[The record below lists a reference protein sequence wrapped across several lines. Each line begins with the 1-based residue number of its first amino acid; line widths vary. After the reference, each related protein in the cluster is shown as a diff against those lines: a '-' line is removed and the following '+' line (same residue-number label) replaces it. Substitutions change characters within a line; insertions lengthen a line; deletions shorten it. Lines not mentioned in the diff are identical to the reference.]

1 MKEIKGLE
9 DRLQGLEKLMF
20 DAKKI
25 VQEQYELATA
35 FHQNQT
41 RAANI
46 GDTSILPDLC
56 VSHKGQL
63 MVMLQNHKRLF
74 DIRRRCSKAKDELS
88 ANLFQRLKF
97 IIQIENRMWQID
109 SRLLFYH
116 NCLKRLQKHLNII
129 EQIHQAPTVY
139 VTAVNEVVRRKEF
152 SDAFLSVSF
161 EIIEFSVK
169 FDENNR
175 KNVAVGFESL
185 MSPPNYLQ
193 RRIGKTTRL
202 CSDI

>member
-25 VQEQYELATA
+25 VQEQCELSTA

-56 VSHKGQL
+56 ASHKGQL
-63 MVMLQNHKRLF
+63 MVMLQNHRRLY
-74 DIRRRCSKAKDELS
+74 DIRRRCSKAKDELG
-88 ANLFQRLKF
+88 ANLFQRLRF
-97 IIQIENRMWQID
+97 IITIENRMWQID

-152 SDAFLSVSF
+152 SHAFLSV
-161 EIIEFSVK
+161 
-169 FDENNR
+169 R
-175 KNVAVGFESL
+175 L
-185 MSPPNYLQ
+185 TLLLTPNQQPL
-193 RRIGKTTRL
+193 
-202 CSDI
+202 SDMKQHFNKSDLYQDIK